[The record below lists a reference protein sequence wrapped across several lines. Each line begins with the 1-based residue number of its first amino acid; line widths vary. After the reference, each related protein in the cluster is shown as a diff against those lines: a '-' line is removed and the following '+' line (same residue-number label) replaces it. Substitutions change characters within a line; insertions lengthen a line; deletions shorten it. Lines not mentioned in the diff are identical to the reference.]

1 MINNIALAVVLAGGL
16 AMAQAPAPTAQVP
29 TKIGVINLQQA
40 IPATAQGQAAVA
52 KLQKEFVEPRTKA
65 LEAMQTE
72 IKDLNEKL
80 QRGGNTL
87 SQIANDDLQNEINKK
102 TKVLNRAV
110 EDYEAD
116 AEEQQRRLLADLSA
130 KFQTVMI
137 QFGRDNAFAAIF
149 DSGNQ
154 NAGLVWNSDAV
165 EITQAVIE
173 AFDKANPS
181 SGGAAAA
188 RPAVG
193 GAKPLLPTNVKP
205 TAPPP
210 ASTSKPPVTPPKP
223 GQ

>member
-1 MINNIALAVVLAGGL
+1 MTKYIALAVVLASGL
-16 AMAQAPAPTAQVP
+16 AMAQAP

-80 QRGGNTL
+80 QRGGNIL
-87 SQIANDDLQNEINKK
+87 SQTAKDDMQNDITKK

-116 AEEQQRRLLADLSA
+116 AEEQQRKLLSDLSA
-130 KFQTVMI
+130 KFQTVMM
-137 QFGRDNAFAAIF
+137 QFGRDNGFSLIL

-154 NAGLVWNSDAV
+154 NSGLVWSSDSV
-165 EITQAVIE
+165 EITQAVVD
-173 AFDKANPS
+173 AFDKANPA
-181 SGGAAAA
+181 GA
-188 RPAVG
+188 
-193 GAKPLLPTNVKP
+193 GASAVKP
-205 TAPPP
+205 APGGIKPVGTPAGVKPASPPP
-210 ASTSKPPVTPPKP
+210 ASTPKPAGPAKP